1 MLDLLSLN
9 LHMNTKDS
17 IFLIIL
23 LVLTSCDVWRKES
36 KNNYTLKKTKFTLTP
51 KLIARYRYGRFY
63 KSFLFHVTQISS
75 YEFSSSNS

>member
-1 MLDLLSLN
+1 MGMLDLLSLN

-51 KLIARYRYGRFY
+51 KLN
-63 KSFLFHVTQISS
+63 TCIS
-75 YEFSSSNS
+75 

>member
-36 KNNYTLKKTKFTLTP
+36 KNNYTLKKTKFTLIP
-51 KLIARYRYGRFY
+51 KLN
-63 KSFLFHVTQISS
+63 TCIS
-75 YEFSSSNS
+75 